1 MKNISLLVVL
11 AILFISCN
19 KEDTTN
25 SDADDEAIRA
35 YLSTNS
41 IDATKH
47 ESGLYYLITEDGSGN
62 HPTIN
67 SKVTLK
73 YRGYF
78 TDDSV
83 FDESWNSPITF
94 SLSNLIKGWQIGI
107 PLFKPGGKGTLFIP
121 SNLAYGSS
129 GSGSVPGNTVIIFD
143 IELIEVE

>member
-83 FDESWNSPITF
+83 FDESWNSPFTF